1 MKTAQKLVVLILVI
15 IVLVVIA
22 GLVRAPKVVVPQ
34 PEPVV
39 TTPVTTTVQ
48 SQDICFYSE
57 KRTDATHADIAW
69 LKATV
74 TGGMIKGELR
84 NLPAEKDSKI
94 GLFEGTISATDIIG
108 VQKVDAI
115 WQTRAEGME
124 TPEQLILKI
133 SSDKAEV
140 GFGEM
145 VDSGDGVYVYKTPD
159 AIPYFSSIPSV
170 PCSELNEHITVEKY
184 IRDNIGSLTSAK
196 AKLGGKW
203 YVTTLLI
210 DQGKKSGSVSYEDGH
225 IQKTSAF
232 TYSVDSTNKIT
243 ITGIK

>member
-1 MKTAQKLVVLILVI
+1 MKTAQKLVILILVI
-15 IVLVVIA
+15 IVLIVII
-22 GLVRAPKVVVPQ
+22 GLVRAPKVVVLE

-39 TTPVTTTVQ
+39 TTPITTTVKN
-48 SQDICFYSE
+48 QDLCFYSE
-57 KRTDATHADIAW
+57 KRTDTTHADIAW

-94 GLFEGTISATDIIG
+94 GLFEGTISTTDANGI
-108 VQKVDAI
+108 QKVDAI

-124 TPEQLILKI
+124 TPEQLIVKI

-145 VDSGDGVYVYKTPD
+145 VGSGDGVYVYKTPD

-170 PCSELNEHITVEKY
+170 PCSELNERITVEKY
-184 IRDNIGSLTSAK
+184 IRDNIGLLTSAK
-196 AKLGGKW
+196 ATLGGKW
-203 YVTTLLI
+203 YVIALLI
-210 DQGKKSGSVSYEDGH
+210 DPAKKTGSVSYEDGH
-225 IQKTSAF
+225 TQKTSLF
-232 TYSVDSTNKIT
+232 TYSVDSENKVT
-243 ITGIK
+243 VTGIK